1 MNTCD
6 DYDEEETEEETKQ
19 RCIAE
24 YRYIREL
31 VYDRV
36 RRKGTA
42 LKYHTD
48 WVDNEY
54 IVLASV
60 ENDGLSLQYASDNCR
75 KTFNIVF
82 AAVKQN
88 GYALRYADDNLKA
101 NPVIVLAAVR
111 KDYMAWLYACKSIR
125 YHTDIHKTAY
135 FMVTK

>member
-24 YRYIREL
+24 YRNIREL
-31 VYDRV
+31 VYDSVKRC
-36 RRKGTA
+36 GNA
-42 LKYHTD
+42 LQYSYD
-48 WVDNEY
+48 WWDDEY

-60 ENDGLSLQYASDNCR
+60 KNDGLSLQYASDNCR
-75 KTFNIVF
+75 KTVHIVL

-111 KDYMAWLYACKSIR
+111 KDYMAWSYACKSIR
-125 YHTDIHKTAY
+125 YRTDIHETAY